1 MKMNNNNMCMVCFQP
16 PDVKPEN
23 NMLGEKEVFP
33 LIKHHIAYF
42 PELIAFVHYDCH
54 KKIHDTPLTA
64 FIQYE
69 KGDARKFYEE
79 KKLNEEKRNR
89 RD

>member
-42 PELIAFVHYDCH
+42 PELIAFV
-54 KKIHDTPLTA
+54 
-64 FIQYE
+64 QYE